1 MFWTVT
7 LKVEV
12 YFRRAALENP
22 TICAQILN
30 EVCPARVPH
39 ISHFSP

>member
-22 TICAQILN
+22 TIQAQIFKD
-30 EVCPARVPH
+30 VCLARVLH
-39 ISHFSP
+39 ISYFSP